1 MKKPKV
7 KFEFT
12 TDFQFEI
19 LRYIIRDPEGPI
31 ALSRIKPSYLTLIE
45 HNLIAEAIAR
55 YFKKRKKIPSENV
68 LKQVISDMLQ
78 TKDYVDLVTKE
89 DVPTINA
96 LIKDLY
102 SKPVQDSEYIQEK
115 IYQFSTY
122 VEMKNLND
130 SLDLT
135 NFEQYE
141 EYSKKIDKILQNS
154 KPTQKDEPLYF
165 IRGVSERQFRRQA
178 EADIIPC
185 PYWQLNELTNAGG
198 YPAASILVLLDKPKA
213 KKTFFLINLAKG
225 YLRMKKSVLYI
236 DLENGKAQIMDRLA
250 QTSIGKNK
258 KELYSGM
265 FDKLESKHVRKL
277 SRLGVEFVVQRMP
290 AMITDANDIRDLILD
305 LRTRGI
311 NIQVLMIDYLA
322 KMASINRDR
331 EDFDRISNA
340 YVDVQNLAEELHLD
354 CVWTANHIT
363 REGAKHRN
371 TRYQENDIAKC
382 VDIVR
387 HAQVILGLNATAQ
400 EEKDGI
406 QRLEVVVQRDG
417 KPTGRAL
424 FKVDVDQQKAVEFT
438 RDERRSYDQV
448 YAEQLEDSI
457 AKSSGE
463 NPAPKKSG
471 SKPVNTG
478 DI

>member
-1 MKKPKV
+1 MKKPKI

-12 TDFQFEI
+12 PEFQLEI

-31 ALSRIKPSYLTLIE
+31 ALTRVKPSYLTLIE
-45 HNLIAEAIAR
+45 HGIIAEAVSK

-68 LKQVISDMLQ
+68 LKQVISEMLES
-78 TKDYVDLVTKE
+78 KDYIDLVTK
-89 DVPTINA
+89 DDIPIIKSI
-96 LIKDLY
+96 IKDLY
-102 SKPVQDSEYIQEK
+102 SKPIQDSEYIQEK
-115 IYQFSTY
+115 IWQFSTY

-130 SLDLT
+130 SLDLN
-135 NFEQYE
+135 NFDQYG
-141 EYSKKIDKILQNS
+141 EYSRKVDKILQNA
-154 KPTQKDEPLYF
+154 KPAKKDEPLFF
-165 IRGVSERQFRRQA
+165 IQGLSERQFRRQA
-178 EADIIPC
+178 ETDILPS

-225 YLRMKKSVLYI
+225 YLRMKKSVLYV

-250 QTSIGKNK
+250 QTSIGKTK
-258 KELYSGM
+258 KELYSGV
-265 FDKLESKHVRKL
+265 FDKLESKHIRKL

-290 AMITDANDIRDLILD
+290 AMVTDANAIRELILE
-305 LRTRGI
+305 LRSRGI

-331 EDFDRISNA
+331 DDFERISNA
-340 YVDVQNLAEELHLD
+340 YVDIQNLAEELHLD

-363 REGAKHRN
+363 REGSKHRT

-438 RDERRSYDQV
+438 RDERKSYDQV
-448 YAEQLEDSI
+448 YAEQLDDSI
-457 AKSSGE
+457 NKSSRE
-463 NPAPKKSG
+463 PSPKKPG
-471 SKPVNTG
+471 VKPVNTG